1 MSPSHK
7 TGFKNTDFIDVSPVV
22 RTTKGGGGPVKNIS
36 EQEEMVEVKIEAGT
50 TFEFE
55 GNEQIII
62 GGQPASEILGKDEN
76 QDAGAENESEDGQD
90 EVGGGVVKLQP
101 RVS

>member
-1 MSPSHK
+1 M
-7 TGFKNTDFIDVSPVV
+7 TNV
-22 RTTKGGGGPVKNIS
+22 S
-36 EQEEMVEVKIEAGT
+36 EQEGMVEVKIEAGT

-62 GGQPASEILGKDEN
+62 GGQLASENLGKDEN
-76 QDAGAENESEDGQD
+76 QDAGAEDENEDGED